1 MYNIMLALKNELD
14 KQSKKLPNKSLTNLT
29 KKLYYNYHTESF
41 EFMRNVIKQVVA
53 NL

>member
-1 MYNIMLALKNELD
+1 MYNIMVALKNELD
-14 KQSKKLPNKSLTNLT
+14 KQSKTLKQKSLTNLT
-29 KKLYYNYHTESF
+29 KQLYYNYHTKSF